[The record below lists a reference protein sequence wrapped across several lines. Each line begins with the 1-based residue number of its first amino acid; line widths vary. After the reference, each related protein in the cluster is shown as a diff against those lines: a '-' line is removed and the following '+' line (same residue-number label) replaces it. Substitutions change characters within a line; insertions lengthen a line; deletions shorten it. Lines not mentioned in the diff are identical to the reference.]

1 MLDIKNEKL
10 AIPVVVFA
18 GLLWSFG
25 PLVVRNMDDP
35 GLVLW
40 QYLFARGLV
49 IFFLLNIYLFFDE
62 GIEFY
67 KNYLRKNF
75 YLPPKVLKHSI
86 NSPFLKVDLPLPNK
100 AHAFASVN
108 DLILKD
114 S

>member
-1 MLDIKNEKL
+1 MLEIKNEKL
-10 AIPVVVFA
+10 SIPVVVFA

-40 QYLFARGLV
+40 QYLFTRGLV

-67 KNYLRKNF
+67 KNYLR
-75 YLPPKVLKHSI
+75 I
-86 NSPFLKVDLPLPNK
+86 GIAGIIGGVDE
-100 AHAFASVN
+100 S
-108 DLILKD
+108 
-114 S
+114 

>member
-1 MLDIKNEKL
+1 MFELKNEKL

-35 GLVLW
+35 GLIPW

-67 KNYLRKNF
+67 KNYLKM
-75 YLPPKVLKHSI
+75 VLQE
-86 NSPFLKVDLPLPNK
+86 LLEELVL
-100 AHAFASVN
+100 VQQ
-108 DLILKD
+108 
-114 S
+114 